1 MQFSLD
7 VRVYIEDTD
16 AGGIVYYVNYLK
28 FMERARTEFMRALG
42 YGKTAIFSDDK
53 MFVVH
58 TANVK
63 YLGAAKLDDE
73 LIVTARPVKIAH
85 SNIVFEQH
93 VVRRNTIRGDV
104 LLSGETTSTEQPGVE
119 QELLCSGEIRI
130 ACVDKASGKPCAMP
144 DAMYQQVKQSAQ
156 ES

>member
-1 MQFSLD
+1 MTFSMD

-58 TANVK
+58 SANVQ
-63 YLGAAKLDDE
+63 YLGAARLDDE
-73 LIVTARPVKIAH
+73 LVVTASPLKVAR
-85 SNIVFEQH
+85 SNIVFGQT
-93 VVRRNTIRGDV
+93 VLRG
-104 LLSGETTSTEQPGVE
+104 G
-119 QELLCSGEIRI
+119 ELLCRSEIRI
-130 ACVDKASGKPCAMP
+130 ACVDRASNRPCAMP
-144 DAMYQQVKQSAQ
+144 DAMYDQVKSVFGQHKFEQHKKESAH
-156 ES
+156 

>member
-1 MQFSLD
+1 MSFTQI

-58 TANVK
+58 SANVK
-63 YLGAAKLDDE
+63 YLGAARLDDE
-73 LIVTARPVKIAH
+73 LEVTARPLKVAR
-85 SNIVFEQH
+85 SNIVFEQS
-93 VVRRNTIRGDV
+93 VLRG
-104 LLSGETTSTEQPGVE
+104 G
-119 QELLCSGEIRI
+119 ELLCQGEIRI
-130 ACVDKASGKPCAMP
+130 ACVDRESNRPCAMP
-144 DAMYQQVKQSAQ
+144 DTMYDQVKCTIS
-156 ES
+156 